1 LSNLDFA
8 VLSNRQQ
15 IDDAWDKLLGDA
27 VVDEL
32 PQDPV
37 ARAKRLLRRPSAATA
52 LIPDPRKSW
61 DVLRALEAIQE
72 RCDRSEAVLDMGS
85 VGCAIAPALHRLGY
99 RHVHGIDLDPQ
110 VERMAHADAVDY
122 RVGDMTAT
130 PYAHGSFCAITA
142 ISVIEH
148 GFQPESLLRE
158 VARLLKPD
166 GFFFF
171 STDYWPD
178 KIDTSH
184 IRLFDMSWDI
194 FSADEIERFV
204 SAAQRVGLEPTSA
217 SYAAGLH
224 DVGEPPISYRGFGY
238 TFLAG
243 ALVRVPGTM

>member
-8 VLSNRQQ
+8 VLSSRQQ
-15 IDDAWDKLLGDA
+15 VDDAWEKLRRDA

-32 PQDPV
+32 PPGLV
-37 ARAKRLLRRPSAATA
+37 ARAKRLLRRPNAATA
-52 LIPDPRKSW
+52 LVPDPRKSW
-61 DVLRALEAIQE
+61 DVLRALDAIQE
-72 RCDRSEAVLDMGS
+72 RCDRGDAVLDMGS

-99 RHVHGIDLDPQ
+99 RDVHGIDLDPQ
-110 VERMAHADAVDY
+110 VELMAHADAVDY

-130 PYAHGSFCAITA
+130 PYDDASFCAITA

-148 GFQPESLLRE
+148 GFQPEPLLRE
-158 VARLLKPD
+158 VARLLRPG

-184 IRLFDMSWDI
+184 IRLFDMTWDI

-204 SAAQRVGLEPTSA
+204 AAGEKVGLQPASA
-217 SYAAGLH
+217 SFAAGLRE
-224 DVGEPPISYRGFGY
+224 VGEPTISYQGFDY

-243 ALVRVPGTM
+243 ALVRARGTM

>member
-8 VLSNRQQ
+8 VLSSRQQ
-15 IDDAWDKLLGDA
+15 IDDAWEKLRRDA
-27 VVDEL
+27 VMDEV

-61 DVLRALEAIQE
+61 DVLRALEAIRE
-72 RCDRSEAVLDMGS
+72 RCDRGDAVLDMGS
-85 VGCAIAPALHRLGY
+85 VGCAIAPALHRRGY
-99 RHVHGIDLDPQ
+99 SDVHGIDLDPQ

-130 PYAHGSFCAITA
+130 PYDDASFCAITA

-148 GFQPESLLRE
+148 GFQPEPLLRE
-158 VARLLKPD
+158 VARLLKPG

-184 IRLFDMSWDI
+184 IRLFDMTWDI

-204 SAAQRVGLEPTSA
+204 SSAKGIGLEPHSDSFGA
-217 SYAAGLH
+217 RLRE
-224 DVGEPPISYRGFGY
+224 VGEPTISYQGFEY

-243 ALVRVPGTM
+243 ALVRGPGTM

>member
-1 LSNLDFA
+1 VSNLDFA
-8 VLSNRQQ
+8 VLSSRQQ
-15 IDDAWDKLLGDA
+15 IDDAWEKLRGNGL
-27 VVDEL
+27 VDEV

-37 ARAKRLLRRPSAATA
+37 TRLKRLLGRPSAATA

-72 RCDRSEAVLDMGS
+72 RCGKEEAVLDMGS

-99 RHVHGIDLDPQ
+99 SNVHGIDLDPQ
-110 VERMAHADAVDY
+110 VERMAHADQVDY

-130 PYAHGSFCAITA
+130 PYADASFCAITS
-142 ISVIEH
+142 ISVMEH
-148 GFQPESLLRE
+148 GFHPEPMLRE
-158 VARLLKPD
+158 VSRLLKPG

-171 STDYWPD
+171 STDFWPE

-184 IRLFDMSWDI
+184 IRLFGMSWDI

-204 SAAQRVGLEPTSA
+204 SAAQDVGLEPPSA
-217 SYAAGLH
+217 EYATTLRDGGA
-224 DVGEPPISYRGFGY
+224 PAISYQGFEY

-243 ALVRVPGTM
+243 ALVRSRGTM